1 MSVKSKNKF
10 SDFVLNY
17 FPQIVIVS
25 IVIVA
30 GLLFINRN
38 AVADFIGYIKDITG
52 ISAMDNYKPLELSGD
67 KSITEGGTDVG
78 GGSST
83 QESQSATTAATAA
96 DSISGSDNEEA
107 TLDESAS
114 ADGRD
119 RDDENDDGAL
129 AAAFGQNVITEFEEG
144 DSSFFQDISDEEN
157 SFLTDKDED

>member
-17 FPQIVIVS
+17 FPHIVIVS

-52 ISAMDNYKPLELSGD
+52 ISPMDNYKPLELSDD
-67 KSITEGGTDVG
+67 KPVAKDDTDIG
-78 GGSST
+78 GGSPT
-83 QESQSATTAATAA
+83 QESQPATTAATAG

-119 RDDENDDGAL
+119 RDDENDDDAL
-129 AAAFGQNVITEFEEG
+129 AAAFGQNVITEFEED

>member
-17 FPQIVIVS
+17 FPHIVIVS

-52 ISAMDNYKPLELSGD
+52 ISAMDNYKPLELSDD
-67 KSITEGGTDVG
+67 KPVAKDDTDIG
-78 GGSST
+78 GGSPT
-83 QESQSATTAATAA
+83 QESQPATTAATAG
-96 DSISGSDNEEA
+96 DSISGSDNEET

-114 ADGRD
+114 ADGRN
-119 RDDENDDGAL
+119 RDDENDDDAL
-129 AAAFGQNVITEFEEG
+129 AAAFSQNVITEFEED

>member
-67 KSITEGGTDVG
+67 KPITEGGTDVG
-78 GGSST
+78 GGSPT
-83 QESQSATTAATAA
+83 QESQPATTAATAG

-114 ADGRD
+114 ADGRG
-119 RDDENDDGAL
+119 RDDENDDDAL
-129 AAAFGQNVITEFEEG
+129 AAAFSQNVITEFEED

>member
-52 ISAMDNYKPLELSGD
+52 ISAMDNYKPLELSDD
-67 KSITEGGTDVG
+67 KPVAKDDTDIG
-78 GGSST
+78 GGSPT
-83 QESQSATTAATAA
+83 QESQPAASGN
-96 DSISGSDNEEA
+96 SISGSDNEEA

-114 ADGRD
+114 ADGRNI
-119 RDDENDDGAL
+119 DDENDDDAL
-129 AAAFGQNVITEFEEG
+129 AAAFSQNVITEFEED

>member
-38 AVADFIGYIKDITG
+38 AVAGFIGYIKDITG
-52 ISAMDNYKPLELSGD
+52 ISAMDNYKPLELSDD
-67 KSITEGGTDVG
+67 KPVAKDDTDIG
-78 GGSST
+78 GGSPT
-83 QESQSATTAATAA
+83 QESQSAASGN
-96 DSISGSDNEEA
+96 SISGSDNEET

-114 ADGRD
+114 ADGRNI
-119 RDDENDDGAL
+119 DDENDDDAL
-129 AAAFGQNVITEFEEG
+129 AAAFSQNVITEFEED

>member
-38 AVADFIGYIKDITG
+38 AVAGFIGYIKDITG
-52 ISAMDNYKPLELSGD
+52 ISAMDNYKPLELSDD
-67 KSITEGGTDVG
+67 KPVAKDDTDIG
-78 GGSST
+78 GGSPT
-83 QESQSATTAATAA
+83 QESQPATAG

-119 RDDENDDGAL
+119 RDDENDDDAL
-129 AAAFGQNVITEFEEG
+129 AAAFGQNVITEFEE
-144 DSSFFQDISDEEN
+144 DDPSFFQDISDEEN